1 MSVIFLGDQFL
12 EGRFGGTLAPMCVAE
27 GPGMRDRR
35 ESREEDVR

>member
-1 MSVIFLGDQFL
+1 MSVIFLGDQFF

-27 GPGMRDRR
+27 GPDMRAD